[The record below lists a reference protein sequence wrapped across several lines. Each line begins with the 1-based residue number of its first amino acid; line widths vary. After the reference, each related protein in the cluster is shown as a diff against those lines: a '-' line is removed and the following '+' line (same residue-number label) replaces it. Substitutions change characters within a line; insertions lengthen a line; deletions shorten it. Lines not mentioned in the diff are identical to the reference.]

1 MISRRLLRI
10 KAMHILYA
18 YFRAEDKS
26 INKFENELFYSIDKF
41 YELYYYLLILI
52 NDVKDYFESRIEL
65 AKQKH
70 IKTDEDLNPNTKF
83 IDNRVIKLIEN
94 NDGLNRYIKEK
105 KLNWNNNNELL
116 KNLYNEIKNSKDYN
130 EYMNNNDDSF
140 SKDKNYIINIYKDI
154 FQNSDLLYQILEDLS
169 IYWNDDIEFVLSMI
183 IQTLQRLNEGDN
195 EYKFIRSLYKNNED
209 REFVK
214 QLFRKTI
221 INHEETKIIIEKNAK
236 NWDAERIA
244 LIDFL
249 IMEMAITEI
258 TEFSS
263 IPINVS
269 FNEYI
274 EIVKF
279 YSTRKSGVF
288 INGILDKIIKELKKD
303 NKIEKKGRGLL
314 EKKEYNRL

>member
-1 MISRRLLRI
+1 
-10 KAMHILYA
+10 MHILYA